1 MGLYMTKRQLRTKQ
15 GLPREAFA
23 ITGELENPDT
33 WRLPHHNKNIR
44 RALKGTMDIERT
56 VDWDQVAGAVSR
68 LSPLNPGKRVPA
80 SPEEVLGAALHLA
93 AHYRKANKPLPD
105 ILAAL
110 A

>member
-1 MGLYMTKRQLRTKQ
+1 MAKETIRIKN

-23 ITGELENPDT
+23 IAGEPEEPET
-33 WRLPHHNKNIR
+33 WRLPHHKKNIR
-44 RALKGTMDIERT
+44 RALKGAMDIEPT
-56 VDWDQVAGAVSR
+56 VDWNQVAAAVSR

-80 SPEEVLGAALHLA
+80 SPEEILGAALHLA